1 MESARE
7 PGLIL
12 NGERAVLPLE
22 STAPQKRKRKTS
34 LSYVAVIAHAIL
46 SSPRQRLTLSE
57 IYQFIEE
64 QHPVFTENRARW
76 KNTVRHNLSLHDCFV
91 RGEVALNK
99 KGCNWRIHPSFI
111 AEYSRGDFSRHKLSQ
126 RSSLPLEIRYETS
139 HGSQLP
145 VTPTS
150 PCSCFMCA
158 SSQRFLPSPAL
169 LQFPRRGFQ
178 YMQLPQFP
186 WNRWIYWTTPLENS
200 TRGGELIRHFSS
212 CPKQIRTLLQI
223 MSSKYPPCIYLT

>member
-7 PGLIL
+7 PALIL
-12 NGERAVLPLE
+12 SSERAVLPLE
-22 STAPQKRKRKTS
+22 RSAQKRKQKTS

-46 SSPRQRLTLSE
+46 SSPRQRLALSE

-64 QHPVFTENRARW
+64 QHPEFTENRARW

-126 RSSLPLEIRYETS
+126 RYSLPLEIRYETS
-139 HGSQLP
+139 PHGSQHP

-150 PCSCFMCA
+150 SCNCFMCA

-169 LQFPRRGFQ
+169 LQYPRRGFQ
-178 YMQLPQFP
+178 YMQPPQVP
-186 WNRWIYWTTPLENS
+186 WHLWTYWTTSLKNS
-200 TRGGELIRHFSS
+200 TRGGELIWHFNA
-212 CPKQIRTLLQI
+212 CPKQIRTLLQT
-223 MSSKYPPCIYLT
+223 MSSKYPPCIYLS

>member
-1 MESARE
+1 MQNLKKRLVYKMESTRE
-7 PGLIL
+7 PAMIL
-12 NGERAVLPLE
+12 NNEKTFLPLE
-22 STAPQKRKRKTS
+22 SIAHKRKRKST

-46 SSPRQRLTLSE
+46 SAPRQRLTLSE

-64 QHPVFTENRARW
+64 ENPEFTENRARW

-126 RSSLPLEIRYETS
+126 SSSLPLELRYETS
-139 HGSQLP
+139 HGNQLP
-145 VTPTS
+145 VTPS
-150 PCSCFMCA
+150 NPCSCYMCA
-158 SSQRFLPSPAL
+158 SARRFLPSPAL

-178 YMQLPQFP
+178 YMQFPQLP
-186 WNRWIYWTTPLENS
+186 WNAWT
-200 TRGGELIRHFSS
+200 
-212 CPKQIRTLLQI
+212 C
-223 MSSKYPPCIYLT
+223 